1 MTTLEQIIAGGNRGH
16 AYAQNNKL
24 RCADGFTVSVIAGQ
38 GTYCAPRPTLCH
50 RESHPM
56 QGNSRLNE
64 VECSFPGP
72 YTAVEVGY
80 PSERPE
86 PWSEW
91 REHADGLDDDDYLSA
106 DVYSVV
112 PADLVRALIAAH
124 GGEA

>member
-50 RESHPM
+50 RESHPV

-64 VECSFPGP
+64 VKCSFPGP

-86 PWSEW
+86 PWSQWQEY
-91 REHADGLDDDDYLSA
+91 ADDLS
-106 DVYSVV
+106 DESEGSGVYGSVPV
-112 PADLVRALIAAH
+112 GMVRALIASH
-124 GGEA
+124 SGEV